1 MQSNMQSSGLQF
13 DKRFCVIVSSSFS
26 IVTLNIIVSLL
37 QLTLSVDYSLLVLSL
52 VKGYLKLFESFTFV
66 VHA

>member
-1 MQSNMQSSGLQF
+1 MQSNMQSSRMQF

-26 IVTLNIIVSLL
+26 IVTLNVIVILL
-37 QLTLSVDYSLLVLSL
+37 QLTLSVDSSLLVLSF
-52 VKGYLKLFESFTFV
+52 VNGYLKLIESFTFV